1 MDGVS
6 ENIGLVAL
14 IIISFMAISIAGQ
27 LIKSLHCR
35 FRRSRVIQVKGV
47 CHE

>member
-14 IIISFMAISIAGQ
+14 AIVGFMAVSIAGQ
-27 LIKSLHCR
+27 LVKSLLK
-35 FRRSRVIQVKGV
+35 IQKK
-47 CHE
+47 